1 MRESALLG
9 ESTESPE
16 RRLNQSTGLGIAGMS
31 LLKKFAGLLG
41 AAALVL
47 LAELPA
53 GPAGAA
59 TGPAERARDDSVRE
73 CLRCHSMETLAYQ
86 DRVTGRLVDLHVPQ
100 AAFRAS
106 NHGERRC
113 LDCHEDEGFK
123 AFPHSEKA
131 KEKALHCLNCHD
143 DPENPKFKNYRFKEI
158 ARQFEKSIHF
168 EKHGKKFTCFSCHDP
183 HGFEVAK
190 NKETTAAVIAQD
202 NGMCLNC
209 HAEPARFSS
218 LTDRRFPDLE
228 TSHAWLP
235 NTERHWARARCVE
248 CHTPHGAQFSH
259 QILGAKKA
267 ERNCV
272 ECHSRNSILMTQL
285 YKHRASESREKLGF
299 VNAAVLND
307 AYIIGA
313 TRNDFLDWLGFGLV
327 GFVSAGVFG
336 HGLGR
341 WLTGRRRKDGG
352 RHD

>member
-1 MRESALLG
+1 
-9 ESTESPE
+9 
-16 RRLNQSTGLGIAGMS
+16 MS
-31 LLKKFAGLLG
+31 LLGNIARLLG
-41 AAALVL
+41 AAALL
-47 LAELPA
+47 LVAGLPA
-53 GPAGAA
+53 GQGRALSPADAGAA
-59 TGPAERARDDSVRE
+59 DGSVAD
-73 CLRCHSMETLAYQ
+73 CLRCHRMETLAYQ
-86 DRVTGRLVDLHVPQ
+86 DRETGRLVDLHVPP

-113 LDCHEDEGFK
+113 QDCHEDEGFE
-123 AFPHSEKA
+123 AYPHTVQA
-131 KEKALHCLNCHD
+131 KSKSLHCLDCHD
-143 DPENPKFKNYRFKEI
+143 DPDNPKFEDYRFKDV
-158 ARQFEKSIHF
+158 AAQFEMSIHF
-168 EKHGKKFTCFSCHDP
+168 EKHGKKFSCFSCHDP
-183 HGFEVAK
+183 HAFEVAK

-209 HAEPARFSS
+209 HAEPARFGS
-218 LTDRRFPDLE
+218 LTERRFPDLA

-235 NTERHWARARCVE
+235 NTERHWARTRCVE
-248 CHTPHGAQFSH
+248 CHTPHGERISH
-259 QILGAKKA
+259 QILGAKEA

-285 YKHRASESREKLGF
+285 YKHQASESREKLGF

-313 TRNDFLDWLGFGLV
+313 TRNRFLDWLGYGLV

-341 WLTGRRRKDGG
+341 WLTGRRRKGGG

>member
-1 MRESALLG
+1 VAD
-9 ESTESPE
+9 SPE
-16 RRLNQSTGLGIAGMS
+16 RRLDQGIGLGIAGMS
-31 LLKKFAGLLG
+31 LLRKFAGLLG
-41 AAALVL
+41 AAVLVL
-47 LAELPA
+47 LAGLPA
-53 GPAGAA
+53 VPAGAA
-59 TGPAERARDDSVRE
+59 TGPAEGVIDGSVQD
-73 CLRCHSMETLAYQ
+73 CLRCHRMETLAYQ
-86 DRVTGRLVDLHVPQ
+86 DRVTGRLVDLHVPPADFQ
-100 AAFRAS
+100 AS

-131 KEKALHCLNCHD
+131 KEKSLHCLNCHD

-158 ARQFEKSIHF
+158 ALQFEKSIHF

-183 HGFEVAK
+183 HAFEVAK

-209 HAEPARFSS
+209 HAEPARFTS
-218 LTDRRFPDLE
+218 LTERRFPDLE

-248 CHTPHGAQFSH
+248 CHTPHGERISH

-272 ECHSRNSILMTQL
+272 ECHSRDSILLTQL

-313 TRNDFLDWLGFGLV
+313 TRNRFLDWLGFGLV

-341 WLTGRRRKDGG
+341 LLSGRRRKGGG